1 MDYVHI
7 MTTVASAVTV
17 IYTIKTSLD
26 KRFEGVD
33 KRFEGVNKRF
43 DKIEEILR
51 NQDQRISKLEGEVEG
66 MRGMLQTIVG
76 FLLGHRTGTDGKNH

>member
-1 MDYVHI
+1 MDYVQI
-7 MTTVASAVTV
+7 ITSIGTVVSTV
-17 IYTIKTSLD
+17 YILKTSLD
-26 KRFEGVD
+26 KKFDRID
-33 KRFEGVNKRF
+33 KRF

-76 FLLGHRTGTDGKNH
+76 FLLGHKTGTDLK